1 MRLSV
6 RISPVE
12 PGTYELPEQCPYPDC
27 AGRHFEVHQEHCAKA
42 IRDPKYEDVEA
53 QRHRCLRC
61 GRTFRVYP
69 KGVSRAQQSDALKA
83 FSVLLYLLGLS
94 YGAVSEALMAL
105 QLLLTQALSLG
116 KTTVYRNVQAA
127 GQAARR
133 LRRAW
138 LQQGRKIR
146 VLGADLTRVQCQGES
161 LVVGVVVDD
170 VTGIELSVDILDD
183 ESADTQVAWLREI
196 ADLVGAEVLSSD
208 DADAFKTAADELG
221 LEQQIC
227 RVHVTGNV
235 LDRVAELTTQA
246 LENPDPM
253 PSQMTVSPEQLV
265 VDLQTI
271 QGIIEGHPHDGE
283 QQLAGLYE
291 RYCFAPAPQEGEKA
305 TMWYRTRL
313 LALHLWDNW
322 ARLTLYL
329 RWRGADGERID
340 GTNNACE
347 RAIGWGAKERYRSM
361 RGYKRQ
367 QSVLNVSTLLGWL
380 GDQPVGYDLSQL
392 VAT

>member
-12 PGTYELPEQCPYPDC
+12 PSVYDLPEQCPYSDC
-27 AGRHFEVHQEHCAKA
+27 EGKHFALHQEHCAKA
-42 IRDPKYEDVEA
+42 LRDPRYEDVEA

-61 GRTFRVYP
+61 DRTFRVYP
-69 KGVSRAQQSDALKA
+69 RGVSRAQQSDALKA
-83 FSVLLYLLGLS
+83 FSVLLYVLGLS
-94 YGAVSEALMAL
+94 YGAVSDALMAL
-105 QLLLTQALSLG
+105 QLLLNQALSVG

-146 VLGADLTRVQCQGES
+146 VLGADLTRVQCHGES

-170 VTGIELSVDILDD
+170 VTGIELSIDILDD
-183 ESADTQVAWLREI
+183 ESADSEVAWLREI
-196 ADLVGAEVLSSD
+196 AALVGAKVLTTD
-208 DADAFKTAADELG
+208 DADAFKTVAEELG

-227 RVHVTGNV
+227 RAHVTVNV

-246 LENPDPM
+246 LENPDPL
-253 PSQMTVSPEQLV
+253 PSQMTAHPEQLV
-265 VDLQTI
+265 ADLQTI
-271 QGIIEGHPHDGE
+271 QRIIEGHPHDGE
-283 QQLAGLYE
+283 PQLAGLYE
-291 RYCFAPAPQEGEKA
+291 RYCAAPAPREGETA

-322 ARLTLYL
+322 AGLTLYL
-329 RWRGADGERID
+329 RWHGADGERID

-347 RAIGWGAKERYRSM
+347 RAIGWAVKERYRSM

-367 QSVLNVSTLLGWL
+367 QSVLNVSSLLGWL
-380 GDQPVGYDLSQL
+380 GDQPASYDLAQL
-392 VAT
+392 VTA

>member
-12 PGTYELPEQCPYPDC
+12 PGTYELPEQCSYPDC

-161 LVVGVVVDD
+161 LVLGVVVDD

-196 ADLVGAEVLSSD
+196 AALVSAEVLTTD
-208 DADAFKTAADELG
+208 DADAFRTAADELG

-253 PSQMTVSPEQLV
+253 PSQMTVRPAHLV
-265 VDLQTI
+265 GDLQTI
-271 QGIIEGHPHDGE
+271 QSIIEGHPHDGE
-283 QQLAGLYE
+283 QQLANLYA
-291 RYCFAPAPQEGEKA
+291 RYCSAPAPQEGEKA

-329 RWRGADGERID
+329 RWHGADGERID

-347 RAIGWGAKERYRSM
+347 RAIGWGVKERYRSM
-361 RGYKRQ
+361 RGYKRP

-392 VAT
+392 VAA

>member
-12 PGTYELPEQCPYPDC
+12 PGVYELPEQCPYAGC
-27 AGRHFEVHQEHCAKA
+27 EGRHFEVHQEHCAKA
-42 IRDPKYEDVEA
+42 IRDPKYKEVET
-53 QRHRCLRC
+53 QRYRCLRC

-69 KGVSRAQQSDALKA
+69 KGTSRAQQSDALKA
-83 FSVLLYLLGLS
+83 FSVLLYVLGLS
-94 YGAVSEALMAL
+94 YGAVPEALLAL
-105 QLLLTQALSLG
+105 QLLLDKALYLG

-133 LRRAW
+133 LRQAW
-138 LQQGRKIR
+138 LAQGRKIR
-146 VLGADLTRVQCQGES
+146 VMGADLTRVRCQGES

-183 ESADTQVAWLREI
+183 ESAATQVAWLREM
-196 ADLVGAEVLSSD
+196 ADLVGAEVLTTD
-208 DADAFKTAADELG
+208 DADAFKIAADELG
-221 LEQQIC
+221 LDHQIC
-227 RVHVTGNV
+227 RRHVTSNV
-235 LDRVAELTTQA
+235 LDSVAELMTQA

-253 PSQMTVSPEQLV
+253 PPQMTGSPEQLV
-265 VDLQTI
+265 IDLQTI
-271 QGIIEGHPHDGE
+271 QRIIEGHPHDGE
-283 QQLAGLYE
+283 QQLGGLYE
-291 RYCFAPAPQEGEKA
+291 RYCFAPAPREGEKA
-305 TMWYRTRL
+305 TMWYRARL
-313 LALHLWDNW
+313 LALHLWENW

-329 RWRGADGERID
+329 RWQGADGERID

-347 RAIGWGAKERYRSM
+347 RAIGWDVKERYRSM

-380 GDQPVGYDLSQL
+380 GDQPANCDLCQL
-392 VAT
+392 VAA

>member
-12 PGTYELPEQCPYPDC
+12 PGVFELPEQCPYPDC
-27 AGRHFEVHQEHCAKA
+27 EGRYFEVHQEHCAKA

-83 FSVLLYLLGLS
+83 FSVLLYVLGLS
-94 YGAVSEALMAL
+94 YGAVSDALMAL
-105 QLLLTQALSLG
+105 QLLLAQALYLG

-127 GQAARR
+127 GRAARR

-146 VLGADLTRVQCQGES
+146 VLGADLTRVRCQGES
-161 LVVGVVVDD
+161 LVVGIVVDD

-196 ADLVGAEVLSSD
+196 ADLVGAEVLTSD
-208 DADAFKTAADELG
+208 DADAFKTAANELG
-221 LEQQIC
+221 LDQQIC
-227 RVHVTGNV
+227 RAHVTGNV
-235 LDRVAELTTQA
+235 LDRVAELTIQA

-253 PSQMTVSPEQLV
+253 PSRMTVSPEQLV

-271 QGIIEGHPHDGE
+271 QSIIEGHPHDGE

-329 RWRGADGERID
+329 HWQGADGERID

-347 RAIGWGAKERYRSM
+347 RAIGWGVKERYRSM

-380 GDQPVGYDLSQL
+380 SGQPASYDLGQL
-392 VAT
+392 VAA

>member
-12 PGTYELPEQCPYPDC
+12 PGVYELPEQCPYPGC
-27 AGRHFEVHQEHCAKA
+27 EGRHFAVHQEHCAKA
-42 IRDPKYEDVEA
+42 LRDPTYEDVEA

-61 GRTFRVYP
+61 DRTFRVYP

-83 FSVLLYLLGLS
+83 FSVLLYILGLS
-94 YGAVSEALMAL
+94 YGAVSDALMAL

-116 KTTVYRNVQAA
+116 KPTVYRNVQAA

-146 VLGADLTRVQCQGES
+146 VLGADLTRVHCQGES

-170 VTGIELSVDILDD
+170 VTGIELSVEILDD
-183 ESADTQVAWLREI
+183 ESAQTQVAWLREM
-196 ADLVGAEVLSSD
+196 AALVGAEVLTTD

-246 LENPDPM
+246 LENPDPI
-253 PSQMTVSPEQLV
+253 PSPMTGSTEQLV
-265 VDLQTI
+265 ADLQTV
-271 QGIIEGHPHDGE
+271 QRIIEGHPHDGA

-291 RYCFAPAPQEGEKA
+291 RYCFAPAPREGETA

-329 RWRGADGERID
+329 RWRGDDGERID

-347 RAIGWGAKERYRSM
+347 RAIGWSVKERYRSM
-361 RGYKRQ
+361 RGCKRP

-380 GDQPVGYDLSQL
+380 NDQPASYDLNQL
-392 VAT
+392 VAA

>member
-12 PGTYELPEQCPYPDC
+12 PGVFELPEQCPYPDC
-27 AGRHFEVHQEHCAKA
+27 EGRYFEVHQEHCAKA

-127 GQAARR
+127 GRAARR

-146 VLGADLTRVQCQGES
+146 VLGADLTRVRCQGES

-196 ADLVGAEVLSSD
+196 ADLVGAEVLTSD
-208 DADAFKTAADELG
+208 DADAFKTAANELG
-221 LEQQIC
+221 LDQQIC
-227 RVHVTGNV
+227 RAHVTGNV
-235 LDRVAELTTQA
+235 LDRVAELTIQA

-253 PSQMTVSPEQLV
+253 PSRMTVSPEQLV

-271 QGIIEGHPHDGE
+271 QCIIEGHPHDGE

-329 RWRGADGERID
+329 HWQGADGERID

-347 RAIGWGAKERYRSM
+347 RAIGWGVKERYRSM

-380 GDQPVGYDLSQL
+380 SGQPASYDLGQL
-392 VAT
+392 VAA